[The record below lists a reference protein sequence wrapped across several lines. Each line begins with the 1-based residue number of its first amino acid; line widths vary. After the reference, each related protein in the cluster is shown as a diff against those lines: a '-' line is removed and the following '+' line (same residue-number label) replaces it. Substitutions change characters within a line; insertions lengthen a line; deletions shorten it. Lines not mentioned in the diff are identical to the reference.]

1 MTKASFAEFLID
13 QPMVFS
19 MANHDGNRSVLAF
32 VNFLSWCAVVGGF
45 FLAIYLA
52 GKAPEHPFGGS
63 NFVTELTYMTPGM
76 MVTLA
81 GLVGVALSAVGLAT
95 VDTAQSNEELVRIMK
110 DFVTSQRM
118 ETQRAAARANPQP
131 GRSLNVPLL
140 PGTPSEA
147 AAEATAAA
155 PVTVAPVEPAPPPS
169 PPRMAPPKPEM
180 IEHLGRRIDQ
190 GETGWK
196 VGELLFADLAK
207 AKAHI
212 EATTLRAQR

>member
-1 MTKASFAEFLID
+1 
-13 QPMVFS
+13 MVFS
-19 MANHDGNRSVLAF
+19 MANHDGNCSVLAF

-52 GKAPEHPFGGS
+52 GKAPQHPFGGS
-63 NFVTELTYMTPGM
+63 NLVTQLTYMTPGM

-118 ETQRAAARANPQP
+118 DSQRAAARANPQP
-131 GRSLNVPLL
+131 GRSLNAP
-140 PGTPSEA
+140 PQPATPHDA
-147 AAEATAAA
+147 AAEATPAAS
-155 PVTVAPVEPAPPPS
+155 VTVAPVKAAPPPP

-190 GETGWK
+190 IETGWK
-196 VGELLFADLAK
+196 VGEIRFADLEK